1 MNATISGGIFM
12 NFTEKLEKINEI
24 QKNLEKNNISLEDAM
39 EEFENGI
46 KLIKECKAILDSAS
60 QKVNILT
67 EDGEVEFKGRKDD

>member
-1 MNATISGGIFM
+1 M

-67 EDGEVEFKGRKDD
+67 EDGEVEFKDRKDD

>member
-1 MNATISGGIFM
+1 MIATISGGIFM

-67 EDGEVEFKGRKDD
+67 EDGEVEFKDRKDD

>member
-1 MNATISGGIFM
+1 M

>member
-1 MNATISGGIFM
+1 MIATISGGIFM